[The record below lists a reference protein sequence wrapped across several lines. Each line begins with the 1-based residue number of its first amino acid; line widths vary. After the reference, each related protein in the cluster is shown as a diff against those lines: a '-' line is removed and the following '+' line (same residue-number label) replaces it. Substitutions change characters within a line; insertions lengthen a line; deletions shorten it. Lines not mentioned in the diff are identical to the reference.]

1 MQYVTLVT
9 HRMKNTDHD
18 LHTRFAMLR
27 HSSIKPLQRIPLLED
42 RPIHPIIPVQHL
54 FSMYTMKLVLPLIK
68 ATPIRSLLRGSKDT
82 NMNVRVA
89 RSRDPDLGEQMQS
102 IRRGGYADGFE
113 IIGGEGSQIRV
124 GQVFDG
130 AEVFDLMF

>member
-1 MQYVTLVT
+1 
-9 HRMKNTDHD
+9 
-18 LHTRFAMLR
+18 MLR

-54 FSMYTMKLVLPLIK
+54 FSMYTMDLVFPLIK
-68 ATPIRSLLRGSKDT
+68 ATPIRSLLRGAKDT

-89 RSRDPDLGEQMQS
+89 RSRNPDLREQVQS
-102 IRRGGYADGFE
+102 IRRSGYADSFE
-113 IIGGEGSQIRV
+113 IIRGEGRQIRV

-130 AEVFDLMF
+130 AEVFGLVL